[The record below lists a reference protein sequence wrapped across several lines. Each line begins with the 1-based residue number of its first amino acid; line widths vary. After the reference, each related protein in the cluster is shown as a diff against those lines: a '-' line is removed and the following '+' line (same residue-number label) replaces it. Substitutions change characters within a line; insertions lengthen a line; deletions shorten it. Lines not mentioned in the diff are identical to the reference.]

1 MVRLAAVSGAT
12 FVEALKARSEVRA
25 CASLSLSA
33 SVCVCVCVCRK
44 ASFFCVSSRLIVTL
58 DARLLVVLQF
68 SATY

>member
-33 SVCVCVCVCRK
+33 SVCVCMCV
-44 ASFFCVSSRLIVTL
+44 
-58 DARLLVVLQF
+58 
-68 SATY
+68 